1 MTTYRI
7 VIIDDQ
13 HEVRHMLASGLG
25 MLGPQ
30 FDVLGVPSAEEG
42 FLLALRGAVDL
53 LVVDV
58 RLPGISGLELVEK
71 VHLRN
76 PALKVILITGVE
88 DEDIRQRVME
98 ANVDAYFFKPI
109 VFGEFLRAVM
119 DCFGIEGDEELPA
132 LAEDDKQVISDLKV
146 RPSPNSPESLA
157 EQLYSLRTELDA
169 QATLILDHE
178 GRIFAQAGEH
188 LQLFSTPSALPS
200 MIAIWDAGVKFS
212 RILGMD
218 LPDNWMS
225 FSGIDQ
231 RLSIAPAG
239 QGYILV
245 VVERNPQ
252 ARGDWLQV
260 IRSAQADLTHTLK
273 AIAIPTGEARVEEP
287 IGLQEG
293 LSEADPGDIE
303 GLLQR
308 LDALTLDEDVDSF
321 WDQAVAGDEHWAADS
336 GGALSYE
343 QARRLGLVPE

>member
-13 HEVRHMLASGLG
+13 HEVRHMLASGLR

-109 VFGEFLRAVM
+109 VFGEFLQAVM
-119 DCFGIEGDEELPA
+119 DCFGIEGERGLSA
-132 LAEDDKQVISDLKV
+132 LVDNEGQVVPDQG
-146 RPSPNSPESLA
+146 PPPNSPESLA
-157 EQLYSLRTELDA
+157 ERLYSLRTELNA
-169 QATLILDHE
+169 QAVLILDRE
-178 GRIFAQAGEH
+178 GRILAQAGEYP
-188 LQLFSTPSALPS
+188 QLFSAPSALS
-200 MIAIWDAGVKFS
+200 SLITIWDAGAKFS
-212 RILGMD
+212 HVLGMG

-225 FSGIDQ
+225 FSGAEQ
-231 RLSIAPAG
+231 RLSITSAG
-239 QGYILV
+239 QRYILV
-245 VVERNPQ
+245 VVERDPQ

-260 IRSAQADLTHTLK
+260 IRAAQADITHILE
-273 AIAIPTGEARVEEP
+273 AIAVSTGEISADEPVE
-287 IGLQEG
+287 LREG
-293 LSEADPGDIE
+293 LSEAERGDVE
-303 GLLQR
+303 GLLKR
-308 LDALTLDEDVDSF
+308 LDALTLEEDVDSF
-321 WDQAVAGDEHWAADS
+321 WDQAVAGDEYWAADR

-343 QARRLGLVPE
+343 QARKLGLTPE

>member
-13 HEVRHMLASGLG
+13 HEVRHMLASGLR

-76 PALKVILITGVE
+76 PAMKVILITGVE

-109 VFGEFLRAVM
+109 VFG
-119 DCFGIEGDEELPA
+119 CFGIEGEGELPA
-132 LAEDDKQVISDLKV
+132 LVDDEERVVPDQEVRQPTISA
-146 RPSPNSPESLA
+146 ESLT
-157 EQLYSLRTELDA
+157 ERLYSLRTELDA
-169 QATLILDHE
+169 HAALILDRE
-178 GRIFAQAGEH
+178 GRILAQAGEYP
-188 LQLFSTPSALPS
+188 QLFSAPSALPS
-200 MIAIWDAGVKFS
+200 LIAIWNAGAKFS
-212 RILGMD
+212 HVIGMD

-225 FSGIDQ
+225 FSGADQ
-231 RLSIAPAG
+231 RLSITPAG
-239 QGYILV
+239 QRYILV
-245 VVERNPQ
+245 VVERDPR
-252 ARGDWLQV
+252 ARGDWLHI
-260 IRSAQADLTHTLK
+260 IRSAQADLTPILE
-273 AIAIPTGEARVEEP
+273 AIAVPTSETRADESVE
-287 IGLQEG
+287 LREG
-293 LSEADPGDIE
+293 ISEAELGDVE

-308 LDALTLDEDVDSF
+308 LDALKLEEDVDSF
-321 WDQAVAGDEHWAADS
+321 WDQAVAGDEYWAADS

-343 QARRLGLVPE
+343 QARKLGLTPERD